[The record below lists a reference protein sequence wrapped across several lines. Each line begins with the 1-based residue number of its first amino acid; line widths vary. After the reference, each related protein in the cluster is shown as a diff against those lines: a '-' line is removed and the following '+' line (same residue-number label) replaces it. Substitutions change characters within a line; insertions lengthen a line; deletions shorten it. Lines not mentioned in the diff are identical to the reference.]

1 MGEIRKDLP
10 AKKDLFHFKNFN
22 QMENERICQSC
33 SMPLSTPELLGTE
46 KDGSP
51 KKYYCKYCYQNG
63 QFTNP
68 NLTLEEMKIKVK
80 DQMEKMKI
88 DDETIT
94 IAVDSLPNLKRWRK
108 VKAAQL

>member
-1 MGEIRKDLP
+1 
-10 AKKDLFHFKNFN
+10 
-22 QMENERICQSC
+22 
-33 SMPLSTPELLGTE
+33 MPLSKPELLGTE

-51 KKYYCKYCYQNG
+51 KKYYCKYCYRNG

-80 DQMEKMKI
+80 DQMKKMKI

-108 VKAAQL
+108 VENSKKYA

>member
-1 MGEIRKDLP
+1 
-10 AKKDLFHFKNFN
+10 
-22 QMENERICQSC
+22 MENERICQSC
-33 SMPLSTPELLGTE
+33 SMPLSKPELLGTE

-51 KKYYCKYCYQNG
+51 KKNYCKYCYQNG

-80 DQMEKMKI
+80 DQMGKMKI